1 LEVGDVILLTLTEQ
15 TDLNTG
21 GMETSELRSITAISS
36 NTLTLNTT
44 LTNFHYGAA
53 GVTIEGDYTDI
64 DMRAVIKKINRKIN
78 IVNMDNS
85 FGCRV
90 ATYEYTDSNDNI
102 QAG

>member
-1 LEVGDVILLTLTEQ
+1 MEVGDVILLTLTEL
-15 TDLNTG
+15 TNLNTG
-21 GMETSELRSITAISS
+21 GMDTSELLSITNISS

-44 LTNFHYGAA
+44 LTNFHYGSAS
-53 GVTIEGDYTDI
+53 VTIDGDYTDI

-85 FGCRV
+85 TGCRV
-90 ATYEYTDSNDNI
+90 ATYEYTDSNDNV